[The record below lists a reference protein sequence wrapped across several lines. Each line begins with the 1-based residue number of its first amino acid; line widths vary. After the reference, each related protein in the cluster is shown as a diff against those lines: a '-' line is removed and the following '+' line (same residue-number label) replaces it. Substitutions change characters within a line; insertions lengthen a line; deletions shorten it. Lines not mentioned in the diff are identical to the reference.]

1 MPRSLGKLRTLVT
14 IAAVSV
20 HVPPLHPISASTTR
34 SQNGPGMRLACHTA
48 HVLAFRMACSGKC
61 WHASRP
67 QVQVQGAQAHSVAE
81 QVAQW

>member
-48 HVLAFRMACSGKC
+48 HVLAFRMACSGEVL
-61 WHASRP
+61 AR
-67 QVQVQGAQAHSVAE
+67 QQATGAGAGRTGSFSG
-81 QVAQW
+81 